1 MLPQDTIQRLKTGV
15 RENLEDSLALY
26 RHFHA
31 NAELSEQEEQTS
43 ARVVRELEALA
54 VPVTAGIGGHGV
66 VGLLEN
72 GPGPVIMLR
81 ADMDA
86 LPIKEETGLEYA
98 CTATAKGY
106 NGEETSVMHA
116 CGHDVHTTVL
126 MGVARA
132 MSGLKDLWQGT
143 LIILAQPAEEGL
155 GGARA
160 MIEDGLWKRFPRPD
174 AGLGLHVNPELA
186 AGTVGL
192 AEDYVCAGATSLD
205 LIVRGMG
212 GHGAYPHKTKDPVVL
227 SAQIIMALQTIVSR
241 GVNPLEP
248 LVITA
253 GSIHGG
259 TKRNIIGEKVVLNL
273 TVRSFN
279 PEVMDQAV
287 SDIRRAA
294 EGTARAMGLP
304 EDLLPQLVEAETPL
318 PPGAQRPGTGP
329 QDQVPLT
336 GSSGPGQGQR
346 LRAHDRERGLRHP
359 GLGRPALSHGL
370 LSPGLHQPGQ
380 AGRGQGKRGGGA
392 PAPHLQVLSGPGGD
406 PGDRHHHP
414 FRGVPGAFPPGV
426 RQADSGF
433 ISQSFKASRRIERTV
448 Q

>member
-31 NAELSEQEEQTS
+31 NAELSEQEEQTA
-43 ARVVRELEALA
+43 ARVARELEALA

-106 NGEETSVMHA
+106 NGEETPVMHA

-126 MGVARA
+126 MGVART

-241 GVNPLEP
+241 GVNPLKP

-304 EDLLPQLVEAETPL
+304 EDRLPQLVEAETPL
-318 PPGAQRPGTGP
+318 PPVRNDRELVPKIRSLLRGVLGQDKVSVSELMTGSEDFGILGWADP
-329 QDQVPLT
+329 PFPMVFYHLGSTSRARLDAAKEKGEEVPLLHTSRFYPDPEETLET
-336 GSSGPGQGQR
+336 GITTLSAAALELFRQG
-346 LRAHDRERGLRHP
+346 
-359 GLGRPALSHGL
+359 
-370 LSPGLHQPGQ
+370 
-380 AGRGQGKRGGGA
+380 
-392 PAPHLQVLSGPGGD
+392 
-406 PGDRHHHP
+406 
-414 FRGVPGAFPPGV
+414 
-426 RQADSGF
+426 
-433 ISQSFKASRRIERTV
+433 
-448 Q
+448 